1 MAKSIYDLPEVY
13 QTILEKPNEI
23 ISIEVE
29 TITTLLDKHGIRGG
43 KLLNLGCRTAPHA
56 LLLAQRGFEVTGL
69 DPSEAMLA
77 EARARAKTLKVEF
90 QTVRAGEVDFELG
103 EKKFVAAIFMFESF
117 PQITSLDAIR
127 RNFSSVRKHLRDE
140 GIYIVDVDSL
150 THGIVLEESLRGRK
164 TIVFDNG
171 YAERWFEDLPGDWEE
186 GTNTEVLN
194 TRIMLNDVLHE
205 TRDVW
210 EYRMYTPWDLSLLAC
225 GLDGWVYEGS
235 YSWRGPEC
243 DLANEA
249 HYFGVYRKIG

>member
-1 MAKSIYDLPEVY
+1 MESIYDLPEIY

-23 ISIEVE
+23 ISVEVE
-29 TITTLLDKHGIRGG
+29 TITSLLDKHGIRGG
-43 KLLNLGCRTAPHA
+43 KLLCLGCRTAPHA

-69 DPSEAMLA
+69 DPSEAMLT
-77 EARARAKTLKVEF
+77 EARTRAENLKIEMR
-90 QTVRAGEVDFELG
+90 TVLSGEIEFELE
-103 EKKFVAAIFMFESF
+103 EKKFVAAIFMFENF
-117 PQITSLDAIR
+117 PQITRYNEIG
-127 RNFSSVRKHLRDE
+127 RNFSSVRRHLRND

-150 THGIVLEESLRGRK
+150 THGILREENLRGRK
-164 TIVFDNG
+164 TIVLNNG

-194 TRIMLNDVLHE
+194 ARIMLDGVLHE

-235 YSWRGPEC
+235 YSWRGLEYK
-243 DLANEA
+243 LTNEA